1 MLLEHVVASF
11 LFDGDELSFLSFH
24 FLELI
29 LQLAQCL
36 LSVVE
41 LLVDLFN
48 LMLLRLDLGF

>member
-11 LFDGDELSFLSFH
+11 LFDCNELSFLSFH